1 MEKGSLLNTSLQKTA
16 PEALQKNGREPV
28 QEPVQ
33 ESLQVPVPQKPLYN
47 KVRFSLRAK
56 NLAAAG
62 LLVLGTA
69 FIVFGIMR
77 GEQRVVLQKAI
88 RVCLECIGIG

>member
-1 MEKGSLLNTSLQKTA
+1 MEKSSLLNTSLQKNA

-33 ESLQVPVPQKPLYN
+33 GSLQEPVPQKPLYN
-47 KVRFSLRAK
+47 KVRFNLQAK

-62 LLVLGTA
+62 LLVLGTV

>member
-1 MEKGSLLNTSLQKTA
+1 MEKGSSLNTSLQKTA

-28 QEPVQ
+28 QE
-33 ESLQVPVPQKPLYN
+33 SLQVPVPQKPLYN
-47 KVRFSLRAK
+47 KVRFNLRAK

-69 FIVFGIMR
+69 FILFGIMR

>member
-1 MEKGSLLNTSLQKTA
+1 MKKRSSLNTSLQKTA

-33 ESLQVPVPQKPLYN
+33 APLQVPVPQKPLYN
-47 KVRFSLRAK
+47 KVRFNLRAK

>member
-1 MEKGSLLNTSLQKTA
+1 MEKSSSLNTSLQKTA

-28 QEPVQ
+28 QEPMQ
-33 ESLQVPVPQKPLYN
+33 ESLQEPVPQKPLYN

-56 NLAAAG
+56 NRAAAG
-62 LLVLGTA
+62 LLVLGTV

>member
-1 MEKGSLLNTSLQKTA
+1 MEKGSLLNTSLSKPA

-33 ESLQVPVPQKPLYN
+33 APLQEPVPKKPLYN
-47 KVRFSLRAK
+47 KVRFNLRAK

-77 GEQRVVLQKAI
+77 GEQSVVLQKAI